1 MNNGKGQNENDSY
14 KSLLL
19 LEELSKGNV
28 VTQRDLSKS
37 LGIALGLINSYLKNL
52 VSKGYI
58 TVTAIPKKRYKYYL
72 TPKGFT
78 EKTRLTY
85 HHLQNFT
92 NLYKTA
98 RRDFQ
103 ELFHVLEKDGVKDLI
118 FCGVDEV
125 AEIAYLSL
133 KEVNIR
139 LIAIMDDE
147 KAGEKFFEYDVLSLN
162 RIDEQLR
169 EPIVITKF
177 HDEGMYQRLINI
189 GIGSEKIYRRGSKL
203 EFKV

>member
-1 MNNGKGQNENDSY
+1 MNIQKGQNNNDSY

-19 LEELSKGNV
+19 LEEISKGYV

-52 VSKGYI
+52 ISKGYI

-72 TPKGFT
+72 TPKGFA

-98 RRDFQ
+98 RKDFQ
-103 ELFHVLEKDGVKDLI
+103 ELFYGLEKNGIMGVV

-133 KEVNIR
+133 KEVNIK
-139 LIAIMDDE
+139 LACVMDDD
-147 KAGEKFFEYDVLSLN
+147 KAGEKFFEHTILPLN
-162 RIDEQLR
+162 KIDGLTG
-169 EPIVITKF
+169 EPIIITRF
-177 HDEGMYQRLINI
+177 HDEGLYQILIDI
-189 GIGSEKIYRRGSKL
+189 GVSEERIYRRDSKL
-203 EFKV
+203 ESRV

>member
-1 MNNGKGQNENDSY
+1 MNNEKGQNENDSY

-19 LEELSKGNV
+19 LEEISKGKA

-52 VSKGYI
+52 ISKGYI
-58 TVTAIPKKRYKYYL
+58 TVSHIPKNRYSYFL
-72 TPKGFT
+72 TPKGFA

-177 HDEGMYQRLINI
+177 HDEGMYQRLISM

-203 EFKV
+203 EFKI